1 YVMAAHGIVSSL
13 AGLYGGVNFTQPN
26 TNIGKPGNIVNKVDD
41 IAGKGKGSRKDNT
54 TGEVNQVKPQ
64 VLDPIYANDTWK
76 PIKRFEL
83 VQKDGVW
90 YTVGNNGTMF
100 RARGTYDY
108 VTINGKYMYQRL
120 LHRGKM

>member
-1 YVMAAHGIVSSL
+1 RDVKDVAQQYKYVMAAHGIVSSL

-26 TNIGKPGNIVNKVDD
+26 TNIGKPSNIVNKVDD

-54 TGEVNQVKPQ
+54 TGKVNQVKPQ

-83 VQKDGVW
+83 VQKDGV
-90 YTVGNNGTMF
+90 
-100 RARGTYDY
+100 
-108 VTINGKYMYQRL
+108 
-120 LHRGKM
+120 